1 MVGWPYVNKSNP
13 TTVCCGNN
21 YIEFPIDIQNASLL
35 NDNPIYQLYSI
46 SNVVSEKNNIWP
58 KNYVEWWWKYRFLVN
73 NTTNFIEV
81 HIRTCIQS
89 ANSS

>member
-1 MVGWPYVNKSNP
+1 MVGWPCVNKSNP

-35 NDNPIYQLYSI
+35 NDNPIYQSYSI

-58 KNYVEWWWKYRFLVN
+58 KTMLNDGENIDFWSIIPQTL
-73 NTTNFIEV
+73 
-81 HIRTCIQS
+81 
-89 ANSS
+89 